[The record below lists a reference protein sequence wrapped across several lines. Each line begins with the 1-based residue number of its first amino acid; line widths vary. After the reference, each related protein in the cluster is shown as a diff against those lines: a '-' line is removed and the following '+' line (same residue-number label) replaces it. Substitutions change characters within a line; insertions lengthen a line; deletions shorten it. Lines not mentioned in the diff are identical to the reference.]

1 MMIRKI
7 KSICCR
13 KAVDC
18 PRKYVL
24 LMVIGKGC
32 SFAILRGVH
41 GVILEG
47 GYREISWVVGGDLK
61 RPF

>member
-1 MMIRKI
+1 M
-7 KSICCR
+7 
-13 KAVDC
+13 
-18 PRKYVL
+18 L